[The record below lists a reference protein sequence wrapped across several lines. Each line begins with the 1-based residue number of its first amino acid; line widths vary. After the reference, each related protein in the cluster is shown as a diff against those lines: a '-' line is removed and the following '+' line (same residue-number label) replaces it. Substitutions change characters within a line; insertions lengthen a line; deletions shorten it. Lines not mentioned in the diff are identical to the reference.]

1 MGSGGR
7 WASLIGSSGGCGIA
21 KSEGWTM
28 IWVVVGFESIHM
40 NKRLEF
46 FVVGTSAH
54 FVGAVW
60 TTSTHIEGTF
70 PRAG

>member
-1 MGSGGR
+1 M
-7 WASLIGSSGGCGIA
+7 IA

-28 IWVVVGFESIHM
+28 IWVVVGFESVHM

-60 TTSTHIEGTF
+60 TNSTHIEGTF